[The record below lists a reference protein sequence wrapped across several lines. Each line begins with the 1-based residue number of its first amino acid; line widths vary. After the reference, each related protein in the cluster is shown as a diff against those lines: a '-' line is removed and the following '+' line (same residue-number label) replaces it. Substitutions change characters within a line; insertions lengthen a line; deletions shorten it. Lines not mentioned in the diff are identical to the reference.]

1 MDSWN
6 DFNCASLATE
16 PKSTSS
22 VSSTLCY
29 YNGVYYNDGEIVYSG
44 EGSGD
49 CETLYCSEG
58 VLVPYGEGDC
68 GSTSVLHQPQTNPVT
83 NAIFAKLT
91 ISDTITYFPS
101 SGTDQPVKAT
111 DPTGTRTMKTN
122 ILSETNNPTI
132 NTNLPTST
140 KMGTPVV
147 LSSKPLSLFATTQT
161 TPGPKLCLHNG
172 TFYEEGD
179 IISENFNGDN
189 WCSGLICKDGQLI
202 SLNCGDITD
211 IISNE
216 DISNPKLVTPLTTR
230 GPELP
235 LCFHEGRYYEEG
247 DLATTGNDWCSGLI
261 CKDGAM
267 VIWDNCEAKVE
278 SIDQP
283 NAKQT
288 TTPGFRFSPTTQSR
302 DTTNTPNITLS
313 QPTIETKSITTAPE
327 AKLCFHNETY
337 YEEGDIISEDFDSD
351 NWCSGWICKDG
362 RLISVNCSDISDTIS
377 KEDPS
382 SPKLVI
388 PLTTGGPEPTLCFH
402 EGRFYEEDDLAT
414 TGNDWCSGL
423 ICKDGEMVIWDN
435 CEAKV
440 ESIDQ
445 PNAKQTTTPGF
456 RFSPTTQSRDTTN
469 TPDITLSQLTIETK
483 NITTAPEAKLCF
495 HNETYYEEGDIISE
509 DFDSDNWCSGWICK
523 DGRLISVNCSYI
535 SDTISKGDPSS
546 PKLVIPL
553 TTGGPEPTLCF
564 HEGRFYEED
573 DLATT
578 GNDWCSGLI
587 CKDGEMVIWD
597 NCEVKVENT
606 GIPITKQTTTR
617 SSTSNPTA
625 QSRNATKTPDLPR
638 HTNTITETNNVTKP
652 AKAKMCFHEG
662 KYYEEGDIISQN
674 FDRDNWCSG
683 WICQDG
689 RLISVNCSD
698 IPEKISKDSLSGP
711 KPVLSGITQDPEP
724 SRCFYEGRYYEEGDL
739 ATTGGNLCSGLVCKD
754 GEMIVWE
761 NCEVNLEGTKP
772 SQVTRTPS
780 TNSNN
785 PNSTLKPPT
794 RTSIIPD
801 TVRSSNKTTDIP
813 DTTTKIPDSTILS
826 FDSTT
831 RTTDV
836 PTKPQQITPTQ
847 PPQTTKP
854 EKLRC
859 YYEGALHPPGEVT
872 RGTLTDG
879 RCYGVICDISG
890 VVIQWVSATCEPAEP
905 PTTEIRNTLP
915 GCVYNDKYYPPGR
928 ISRVSDGSGW
938 CLDVSC
944 TDEGEIVSI
953 NNLQCDKSTTTE
965 PPSTVATTAARTR
978 EIKCLYNGICLN
990 YSSYLLLQRHRTCV
1004 S

>member
-6 DFNCASLATE
+6 DFNCASLTTE
-16 PKSTSS
+16 PKSTSN

-49 CETLYCSEG
+49 CESLYCSEG
-58 VLVPYGEGDC
+58 VLVPYREGDC
-68 GSTSVLHQPQTNPVT
+68 GSTPLLHEPQTNPET
-83 NAIFAKLT
+83 NAIFEKLT
-91 ISDTITYFPS
+91 ISDTITYLPS
-101 SGTDQPVKAT
+101 SGTDEPVKTT
-111 DPTGTRTMKTN
+111 DTTGTRTRKTN
-122 ILSETNNPTI
+122 IPSETNNP
-132 NTNLPTST
+132 NTNTNNQPTST
-140 KMGTPVV
+140 KTGTPVV
-147 LSSKPLSLFATTQT
+147 LSSKPLSSLAKTQT

-202 SLNCGDITD
+202 SLNCGNITD

-216 DISNPKLVTPLTTR
+216 DTSDSKLIIPPTTR
-230 GPELP
+230 GPEPP
-235 LCFHEGRYYEEG
+235 LCFHEGRFYEES
-247 DLATTGNDWCSGLI
+247 DLAKTGNDWCSGLI

-267 VIWDNCEAKVE
+267 VIWDDCEAKVE
-278 SIDQP
+278 STDQP

-288 TTPGFRFSPTTQSR
+288 TTPVFRFNLTTESR
-302 DTTNTPNITLS
+302 DTTNIPDITLS
-313 QPTIETKSITTAPE
+313 QPTIETKSITKAPE

-362 RLISVNCSDISDTIS
+362 RLISVNCSDISDIIS
-377 KEDPS
+377 KGDPS
-382 SPKLVI
+382 SPKLVV

-423 ICKDGEMVIWDN
+423 ICKDG
-435 CEAKV
+435 A
-440 ESIDQ
+440 
-445 PNAKQTTTPGF
+445 
-456 RFSPTTQSRDTTN
+456 
-469 TPDITLSQLTIETK
+469 
-483 NITTAPEAKLCF
+483 
-495 HNETYYEEGDIISE
+495 
-509 DFDSDNWCSGWICK
+509 
-523 DGRLISVNCSYI
+523 
-535 SDTISKGDPSS
+535 
-546 PKLVIPL
+546 
-553 TTGGPEPTLCF
+553 
-564 HEGRFYEED
+564 
-573 DLATT
+573 
-578 GNDWCSGLI
+578 
-587 CKDGEMVIWD
+587 MVIWD

-617 SSTSNPTA
+617 SSTSNPTT
-625 QSRNATKTPDLPR
+625 QSRDVTKTPNITLSR
-638 HTNTITETNNVTKP
+638 HTNTIAETNNVTKP
-652 AKAKMCFHEG
+652 AKAEMCFHEG

-674 FDRDNWCSG
+674 FDSDNWCSG

-698 IPEKISKDSLSGP
+698 VPEKISKDSPSSP

-724 SRCFYEGRYYEEGDL
+724 SRCFYEERYYEEGDL
-739 ATTGGNLCSGLVCKD
+739 ATTGDNLCSGLVCKD

-761 NCEVNLEGTKP
+761 NCEVKPEGTKP
-772 SQVTRTPS
+772 SQVTRTPN
-780 TNSNN
+780 TNII
-785 PNSTLKPPT
+785 PHSTLKPPT
-794 RTSIIPD
+794 RTSTIPN
-801 TVRSSNKTTDIP
+801 TARSSDKTTDIP
-813 DTTTKIPDSTILS
+813 DTTTKISDSTIIS
-826 FDSTT
+826 SDSTT
-831 RTTDV
+831 RTTDM
-836 PTKPQQITPTQ
+836 PTKPQQTTPTQ

-859 YYEGALHPPGEVT
+859 YYEEALHPPGEVT

-890 VVIQWVSATCEPAEP
+890 VLIQWVSATCEPTEP

-928 ISRVSDGSGW
+928 ISRVSDGTGW

-944 TDEGEIVSI
+944 TDEGEIVTI

-965 PPSTVATTAARTR
+965 PPSTVATAATKTR
-978 EIKCLYNGICLN
+978 EIKCLYNGICLKLFFIFA
-990 YSSYLLLQRHRTCV
+990 SERTQNI
-1004 S
+1004 